1 LVCQHQRP
9 KKFFDAYETRKAS
22 SPEKTPHCRT
32 LAIECGATQE
42 FEDFYSFYSRY
53 THPTAYSLFGDH
65 TSSVRDIFLDRAV
78 IYAGYCAE
86 EMSKILEVAIELNQK
101 SPGLNS
107 GEWFQTAAFL
117 LSPCAIILPTESSTR
132 PGCKAFR
139 QASESLT
146 DFDRFAP
153 SCLGLRNLQRLAARD
168 QKLLQAR
175 ETRKTKRDPNAY
187 SLNFSPVPRGRSLS
201 PSTNAGP
208 AHLPPSL
215 VVAGKMQFAFA
226 AFGAPQLQLL
236 LSIHKRSCLQWNTN
250 RATLYRWPPLLS
262 SAHSIE
268 SRVARVPGFFSCG
281 YRGPRRTSPHYDFL
295 RSCLCR
301 CGALRYSR
309 TKANWSDQIIRNS
322 LNINY
327 ARMAELA
334 DAPDLGSGG
343 AILVGSSP
351 SPGISS

>member
-1 LVCQHQRP
+1 MLRYYGKCQAKEMHELMQDEMLRDELDILKGSVNFLGLP
-9 KKFFDAYETRKAS
+9 TPETQEIFDAYETRKAS

-153 SCLGLRNLQRLAARD
+153 SCLGVRNLQRLAARD

-208 AHLPPSL
+208 AHLPL
-215 VVAGKMQFAFA
+215 
-226 AFGAPQLQLL
+226 
-236 LSIHKRSCLQWNTN
+236 I
-250 RATLYRWPPLLS
+250 
-262 SAHSIE
+262 
-268 SRVARVPGFFSCG
+268 SCG
-281 YRGPRRTSPHYDFL
+281 REDAIR
-295 RSCLCR
+295 LCGFR
-301 CGALRYSR
+301 CAS
-309 TKANWSDQIIRNS
+309 TPTPSEHPQ
-322 LNINY
+322 
-327 ARMAELA
+327 
-334 DAPDLGSGG
+334 
-343 AILVGSSP
+343 AILPPVEYE
-351 SPGISS
+351 PGDSLPLAPVTLICA